1 VTLPADAQRPPR
13 QMTLTALANLPAV
26 AAGDDIGLL
35 VIDAVAHHSLA
46 VREGDV
52 FVIAQ
57 KIVSKS
63 ENRWRYLRDVEP
75 SARAHQL
82 AAIAGKDPRVVELIL
97 AESVEVI
104 RCVPG
109 VIVVE
114 HRLGLVMANAGIDAS
129 NTDRSESD
137 EAVLLLPQ
145 SPDQSASAI
154 RHRLE
159 QHFGCALGVIINDS
173 FGRAWRMGTIGTAI
187 GISGVPGLDD
197 LRGRP
202 DRGGRLLRH
211 SELAVADE
219 LAAAASLL
227 MGQADESLPVVHAT
241 GIPYA
246 LRESCA
252 DELIR
257 ARNADLFR

>member
-1 VTLPADAQRPPR
+1 
-13 QMTLTALANLPAV
+13 MTLTALAHLPAV
-26 AAGDDIGLL
+26 RAGDDIGRFI
-35 VIDAVAHHSLA
+35 IDSAQRQALA
-46 VREGDV
+46 VQAGDV

-63 ENRWRYLRDVEP
+63 ENRWKFLRDVEP
-75 SARAHQL
+75 SERARELAHV
-82 AAIAGKDPRVVELIL
+82 AGKDPRVVELIL
-97 AESVEVI
+97 AESVAVV

-114 HRLGLVMANAGIDAS
+114 HRLGWVMANAGIDAS
-129 NTDRSESD
+129 NTDRPESD
-137 EAVLLLPQ
+137 EAVLLLPE
-145 SPDQSASAI
+145 SPDQSALAI
-154 RHRLE
+154 RHTLE

-173 FGRAWRMGTIGTAI
+173 FGRAWRTGTIGTAI
-187 GISGVPGLDD
+187 GIAGAPGLDD

-211 SELAVADE
+211 SEVGVADE

-241 GIPYA
+241 GVPFA
-246 LRESCA
+246 LREGRGS
-252 DELIR
+252 ELVR
-257 ARNADLFR
+257 ARGADLFR